1 MVFVEKYSNQEIR
14 LVSISVNI
22 IEINKDISAF
32 LQMLEELVSKTSQ
45 ELRMLSRSL
54 SDCQSTIQI
63 AVSVVIVVIVVSV
76 Y

>member
-32 LQMLEELVSKTSQ
+32 LQMLEELDQVNSANLLF
-45 ELRMLSRSL
+45 ELWSL
-54 SDCQSTIQI
+54 
-63 AVSVVIVVIVVSV
+63 VFYV
-76 Y
+76 

>member
-32 LQMLEELVSKTSQ
+32 LQMLEELDQVNSANLLF
-45 ELRMLSRSL
+45 ELWSL
-54 SDCQSTIQI
+54 
-63 AVSVVIVVIVVSV
+63 VFMF
-76 Y
+76 